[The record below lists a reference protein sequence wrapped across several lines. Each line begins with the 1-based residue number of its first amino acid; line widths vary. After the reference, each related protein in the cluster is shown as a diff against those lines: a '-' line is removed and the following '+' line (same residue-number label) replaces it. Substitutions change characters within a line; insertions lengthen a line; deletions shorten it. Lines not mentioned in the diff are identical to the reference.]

1 MCFSAVASADAS
13 CSANLAH
20 GYSST
25 RATARHARR
34 RKTQTALL
42 PLCACI
48 PFSACCLS
56 LCTLSSSL
64 SLSAE
69 AACSEGFAS
78 VTVTRCF
85 IICLI
90 SAWDSTTRR
99 SWLSCSGAR
108 RRLDVLI
115 VICLTGTRSRWVRGP
130 DLRGGWGLASGGM
143 HLSAASSAPFTQFWP
158 ARVRTQ
164 RMTKVITS
172 SSS

>member
-90 SAWDSTTRR
+90 SAWDSTTRH

-115 VICLTGTRSRWVRGP
+115 VICLTGTRAADGCAG
-130 DLRGGWGLASGGM
+130 LTCAAGGVLPREGCTCPRLAQPRSHNSGQ
-143 HLSAASSAPFTQFWP
+143 HECALSG
-158 ARVRTQ
+158 
-164 RMTKVITS
+164 
-172 SSS
+172 